1 VESQPLEVPVLRLH
15 LKTGSTVISSK
26 NRLFRLL
33 KKTDFAGMP
42 QAENR
47 DSQGSNYL
55 TSAELTDS
63 FTDPAHES
71 VATRWLNKI
80 TRLPALEFGLSAPSI
95 QQR

>member
-1 VESQPLEVPVLRLH
+1 MESPRLEVPVLRLH
-15 LKTGSTVISSK
+15 LKTGSTVISCK

-33 KKTDFAGMP
+33 KGSDFAGMP
-42 QAENR
+42 QAEIW

-55 TSAELTDS
+55 TSAESTDS

-80 TRLPALEFGLSAPSI
+80 TRLPALEFGLSAP
-95 QQR
+95 

>member
-1 VESQPLEVPVLRLH
+1 VESQRLEVPVLRLH
-15 LKTGSTVISSK
+15 LKTGITVMRCK

-33 KKTDFAGMP
+33 KKSDFAGMP

-63 FTDPAHES
+63 FTDPAYES
-71 VATRWLNKI
+71 IATQWLNKI
-80 TRLPALEFGLSAPSI
+80 TG
-95 QQR
+95 